1 MTPTL
6 WKFTQELAS
15 LNKINDIDKEKI
27 KCISIH
33 ATTNAAVEHFILSDN
48 DQKNEI
54 SDNKPNG
61 SETKKHSLG
70 QDEELTSIKRKQM
83 DVESPNVDIKS
94 VTKNRYV
101 LKWNFEEDLRPA
113 RVEWIIDEISISE
126 SFFSLKEHAI
136 SMANEHKLTYSNHP
150 GEMLALNSI
159 LLLEENSIHAK
170 LNIPSDIRRKVFKQ
184 MKDMYSKHD
193 LPNVVSELCHQCAKI
208 AREETRM
215 NLEDSIEVVYDNL
228 RKILLIS
235 ICSGLARK
243 FGDMCKY
250 TPCFLFEHIFLKLN
264 TNSTLKYI
272 KFNSVGNLCTTF
284 DDPLTIE
291 DTYLHHLIHPI
302 LANKMSLASASR
314 KIDSDGEGHRPDFML
329 TIDLNGYNKFEILF
343 GLFKSPSKGNSQLVN
358 VDLVDL
364 GVLMKDSLDDIYG
377 KGVELEMVVF
387 GIHSFGYNI
396 RIYAMDLSYDGVY
409 RMFLLGEFELP
420 RSNLSLCLVEV
431 ILYEIVNLK
440 KNLLRGFHPMY
451 PTITNNNEK
460 TPSKKIMMMRK
471 TLATPQK

>member
-1 MTPTL
+1 
-6 WKFTQELAS
+6 
-15 LNKINDIDKEKI
+15 
-27 KCISIH
+27 
-33 ATTNAAVEHFILSDN
+33 
-48 DQKNEI
+48 
-54 SDNKPNG
+54 
-61 SETKKHSLG
+61 
-70 QDEELTSIKRKQM
+70 
-83 DVESPNVDIKS
+83 
-94 VTKNRYV
+94 
-101 LKWNFEEDLRPA
+101 
-113 RVEWIIDEISISE
+113 
-126 SFFSLKEHAI
+126 
-136 SMANEHKLTYSNHP
+136 
-150 GEMLALNSI
+150 
-159 LLLEENSIHAK
+159 
-170 LNIPSDIRRKVFKQ
+170 
-184 MKDMYSKHD
+184 
-193 LPNVVSELCHQCAKI
+193 
-208 AREETRM
+208 
-215 NLEDSIEVVYDNL
+215 
-228 RKILLIS
+228 
-235 ICSGLARK
+235 
-243 FGDMCKY
+243 
-250 TPCFLFEHIFLKLN
+250 
-264 TNSTLKYI
+264 
-272 KFNSVGNLCTTF
+272 
-284 DDPLTIE
+284 
-291 DTYLHHLIHPI
+291 
-302 LANKMSLASASR
+302 MSLASASR

-471 TLATPQK
+471 TLATPQKVNVNNIK